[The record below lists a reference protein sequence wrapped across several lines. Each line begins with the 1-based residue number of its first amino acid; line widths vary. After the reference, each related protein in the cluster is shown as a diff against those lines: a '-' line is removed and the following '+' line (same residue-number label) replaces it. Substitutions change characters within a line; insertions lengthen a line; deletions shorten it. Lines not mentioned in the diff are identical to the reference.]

1 MTAVV
6 GTFHTIG
13 GWQLPVTLDPTLQDA
28 PMRLLFDLVHP
39 RCPASPLAVLERV
52 AARGVV
58 MRDRQLLLLYTARY
72 DDYSLP
78 GGGVDAGE
86 DLETAVCRELEEE
99 TGARNV
105 RVVAEFGRID
115 EARPHWGAHDAMRMQ
130 SFVYVCSVDDV
141 LEAPRMEH
149 YEHANGM
156 RPVWVD
162 VDEAIAHNRQ
172 TMARA
177 EASMGLSIERE
188 TRLLQCIVDELL
200 SGVTLAA

>member
-1 MTAVV
+1 
-6 GTFHTIG
+6 
-13 GWQLPVTLDPTLQDA
+13 
-28 PMRLLFDLVHP
+28 MRLLFDLVHP
-39 RCPASPLAVLERV
+39 RFPDNPRAVLERV

-58 MRDRQLLLLYTARY
+58 LRDRQLLLLYTARY

-86 DLETAVCRELEEE
+86 DVRAALCRELEEE

-130 SFVYVCSVDDV
+130 SFVYVCTVDDV
-141 LEAPRMEH
+141 LDAPRMED

-156 RPVWVD
+156 RPVWID
-162 VDEAIAHNRQ
+162 VDEAIVHNRG

-177 EASMGLSIERE
+177 EAAMGLSIERE

-200 SGVTLAA
+200 PVVTTAA